1 MKGKPL
7 GSHHRSLTG
16 ASLRRRAPHT
26 LTQAW
31 TRAYSCCHIIISVP
45 LSEASDMELHS
56 VHKIF
61 HHSHLGEEKHQ
72 MLNLNRRLEAYLS
85 RVKLLEEENELLAKE
100 IQAMRH
106 SNHRASTWRK
116 GLEEELLQA
125 RLEVDAAWRDRVHTE
140 MEVGRLAE
148 VLHALDLQRQRE
160 AQAHVQAKMKLEQ
173 SRKELEEEQR
183 AQIWL
188 REKVSQLEHEM
199 KHLIQTHQDDV
210 SHLEATMAHSRATV
224 PPTLVQRG
232 NQTPNLL
239 QLGQEYSQ
247 RASRAWQE
255 AAEAYQGQLA
265 RLEESLSQTRSRLT
279 QAGQEKSESQLKLR
293 ALQKEITSAQDV
305 RLHLEKTAAQ
315 QEHKYRQEIQ
325 QLQEHLEGL
334 EVEREEMGRQIDRV
348 LLENQGLQQA
358 KMSLGLEVVTYR
370 ALLDSESLRGDTC
383 LINQPRHFSIT
394 EAVFS
399 PQGVKKNY
407 RTQLSTS
414 HNTTY
419 LSSVRGVTGTGPT
432 SITTT
437 PSWSRKPVT
446 ISETPKV
453 PVKPAHEDTTKPAA
467 WETPY
472 PKVLQDGAVENF
484 RPQEVREK
492 VTYAEPLS
500 PPNEREAPAETA
512 SEDRGGEDDWSN
524 AGAEAPPEETAVTE
538 SVVSYQVESGLSS
551 EPPFN
556 DEFTTSNLTP
566 SHVRRTEEPCSFSDE
581 SDQDLPFE
589 IPAEREEKQEPP
601 APIDAWAETEC
612 KGKEVEYVQEET
624 SDSGTEALL
633 EPNFGSRTSSPASE
647 YEPEESIFS
656 NVMDF
661 GRDENILKEDA
672 AETKQEM
679 SPSVAA
685 TNETDVEDKLYP
697 DGEEMD
703 TWDSVIERK
712 VDLKTDDGIKK
723 DEEKRVHAEPE
734 EDISTREHEKREIRQ
749 DFGGQRDDSVPSSV
763 MDKQV
768 DDVGQ
773 QAVHDQQHA
782 PLPVN
787 EEDDEE
793 EDSQNVSVSWRTELE
808 SDSYAQDNT
817 LADTRPLIRY
827 KSDETDANTQASH
840 MDESESSE
848 GEQEKKVGET
858 GTGTW
863 SDGKTKRFG
872 TMEDL
877 CEEVEG
883 EALDEEYDLGYAH
896 IEDRAVGHGLTVSEQ
911 ENAEAMIQKVS
922 EGHSD
927 EDTEEPAN
935 VDYDEELET
944 DRLVELELES
954 LSTDRYSAH
963 FAHRQVGEGE
973 EMLHVQSRSVEEMTE
988 QEEAGKTKP
997 EDTPLC
1003 VRVDHQL
1010 TSSSAVIDQP
1020 HEKLHSSDSSVVVPQ
1035 TDTPADEGVQHK
1047 DQEAPE
1053 KREEEDEHNVSTVT
1067 HADTTEDHSG
1077 FSDFI
1082 SKKDVEE
1089 PNKSEEANSVLQV
1102 TADQEIL
1109 QDVGVPA
1116 EVREAAPVEPQEHL
1130 IKDVTDCR
1138 EVHETSEWE
1147 VLEEDRGEKEDSEE
1161 CDNVPEP
1168 AESYLHDDGGSHD
1181 GVMTHTE
1188 EPLQTSPDS
1197 APDEEDI
1204 FVVKDSTQLLNTNGK
1219 DSLHGFFSSGVK
1231 NDFWVSSLETGAA
1244 YQPDDACNEAAEQ
1257 TNQNLG
1263 FADNL
1268 VWGDLENPN
1277 VVNWNSRLDNDSS
1290 KGLGAKKEQEQMH
1303 VEVKQALCRNVV
1315 EGESVHSEESEAEGE
1330 SWSSGEEPV

>member
-1 MKGKPL
+1 
-7 GSHHRSLTG
+7 
-16 ASLRRRAPHT
+16 
-26 LTQAW
+26 
-31 TRAYSCCHIIISVP
+31 
-45 LSEASDMELHS
+45 MELHS
-56 VHKIF
+56 VHESF
-61 HHSHLGEEKHQ
+61 HHGHLGEEKHQ

-100 IQAMRH
+100 IQAMRC

-125 RLEVDAAWRDRVHTE
+125 RLEVDAAWRDGVHTE
-140 MEVGRLAE
+140 MEVSRLAE
-148 VLHALDLQRQRE
+148 QLQALDLQRQRE

-173 SRKELEEEQR
+173 SRKELEEEQK

-210 SHLEATMAHSRATV
+210 SHLEAAMAHSRATV
-224 PPTLVQRG
+224 PPTLAQRG

-265 RLEESLSQTRSRLT
+265 RLEESLHQTRSRLT
-279 QAGQEKSESQLKLR
+279 RAGQEKSESQLKLR
-293 ALQKEITSAQDV
+293 ALQKEIASAQDV

-315 QEHKYRQEIQ
+315 QEHRYRQEIQ

-334 EVEREEMGRQIDRV
+334 EVEKEEVGRQIDRV

-358 KMSLGLEVVTYR
+358 KVSLGLEVATYR
-370 ALLDSESLRGDTC
+370 ALLDSESLRGDVC
-383 LINQPRHFSIT
+383 MINQPRHFSIT

-399 PQGVKKNY
+399 PRGVKKNY
-407 RTQLSTS
+407 QTQLSTS

-419 LSSVRGVTGTGPT
+419 LSSVRGGTGRGPT
-432 SITTT
+432 SKTTT
-437 PSWSRKPVT
+437 PSWSRKPVA

-453 PVKPAHEDTTKPAA
+453 SVKPAYEDTTKSAA
-467 WETPY
+467 WDTPY
-472 PKVLQDGAVENF
+472 PKILQDGAVEHF
-484 RPQEVREK
+484 RPQEVHEK

-500 PPNEREAPAETA
+500 PPNELEAPAETA
-512 SEDRGGEDDWSN
+512 SEDRGGEDDGSN
-524 AGAEAPPEETAVTE
+524 AAAEAPPEEAAVTE
-538 SVVSYQVESGLSS
+538 SLVSYQVESGLSS
-551 EPPFN
+551 EPPFS

-566 SHVRRTEEPCSFSDE
+566 RHGRTTEEPCGFSDE
-581 SDQDLPFE
+581 SDQDVPFK
-589 IPAEREEKQEPP
+589 IPAEREEVQEPP
-601 APIDAWAETEC
+601 APTDAWAETEC
-612 KGKEVEYVQEET
+612 KGKEVEDVQEET
-624 SDSGTEALL
+624 SDSGTEAVL
-633 EPNFGSRTSSPASE
+633 EANFGSRTSSPASE

-656 NVMDF
+656 TDVMDF
-661 GRDENILKEDA
+661 SRDENILKEDA

-679 SPSVAA
+679 SSSVAA
-685 TNETDVEDKLYP
+685 TNETDSEDKLYP

-712 VDLKTDDGIKK
+712 ADLKTEDGIKK

-734 EDISTREHEKREIRQ
+734 EDISTREHEKGEISQ
-749 DFGGQRDDSVPSSV
+749 DVGGQRDDNVASSV

-773 QAVHDQQHA
+773 QAVFDQQHA

-858 GTGTW
+858 GAGTW

-877 CEEVEG
+877 CEEGEG

-927 EDTEEPAN
+927 EEAEEPAN
-935 VDYDEELET
+935 VDYNEELET
-944 DRLVELELES
+944 DRLVEEELES

-988 QEEAGKTKP
+988 QEEAEETKP
-997 EDTPLC
+997 EDTSLC

-1020 HEKLHSSDSSVVVPQ
+1020 HEKLYASDSSAVVPQ
-1035 TDTPADEGVQHK
+1035 TDTPADEEVQHK

-1053 KREEEDEHNVSTVT
+1053 KREEEDERSVSTET
-1067 HADTTEDHSG
+1067 RADATEDHSG
-1077 FSDFI
+1077 FRDFI

-1089 PNKSEEANSVLQV
+1089 TSESEEAKSVLQV

-1109 QDVGVPA
+1109 QDVAVPA
-1116 EVREAAPVEPQEHL
+1116 GVKEVAPAEPQEHL
-1130 IKDVTDCR
+1130 IKDVADCR

-1147 VLEEDRGEKEDSEE
+1147 VLEEDRGKKEDYEE

-1168 AESYLHDDGGSHD
+1168 AESYLHDDDDGGSPE
-1181 GVMTHTE
+1181 GVTTHAE
-1188 EPLQTSPDS
+1188 EPLQTS
-1197 APDEEDI
+1197 PDEEDI
-1204 FVVKDSTQLLNTNGK
+1204 FVVKDSTQLLNTNDK
-1219 DSLHGFFSSGVK
+1219 DNSLHGFFSSGVK
-1231 NDFWVSSLETGAA
+1231 NDFWVSSLETGAT

-1290 KGLGAKKEQEQMH
+1290 KGLGTKKEQEQMH
-1303 VEVKQALCRNVV
+1303 VEVKQVLCRNVV
-1315 EGESVHSEESEAEGE
+1315 EGESVHSEESEVEGE